1 MNEPDTASPAVT
13 HNSCFN
19 IEATGSRNIL
29 YDKAHTRKDRDY
41 SASYCRLC
49 VKATCVLCGDA
60 FHASNVVARYCSHR
74 CANDAAM
81 ARRKLRVQA
90 SHKKTCKHCLDGFT
104 ATRRDAKFCSAKC
117 KQAAHR
123 VTHNT
128 SANIGGTG
136 SRNG

>member
-1 MNEPDTASPAVT
+1 MNEPDTAAPAVT
-13 HNSCFN
+13 HKGSAD
-19 IEATGSRNIL
+19 ISTTESRNIL
-29 YDKAHTRKDRDY
+29 YAKAHTRIEAAFRCFPGQLY
-41 SASYCRLC
+41 YEG
-49 VKATCVLCGDA
+49 TCALCGDT
-60 FHASNVVARYCSHR
+60 FKASNSNARYCSQR
-74 CANDAAM
+74 CVNDVGM

-90 SHKKTCKHCLDGFT
+90 SHKKTCQHCLDNFT